1 MSDSLTE
8 LEKVEL
14 ELEKVELEIS
24 PIITII
30 MNNFHPGPF
39 KRRGTHTYTHTH
51 THKNTFKYTTM
62 MTMHDKIYVYRIAF
76 AKVSL
81 RFKSVVLLC
90 FGKIISR
97 PYFAKI
103 R

>member
-14 ELEKVELEIS
+14 EIA

-39 KRRGTHTYTHTH
+39 KRRGTHTHTH
-51 THKNTFKYTTM
+51 TQEYLQ
-62 MTMHDKIYVYRIAF
+62 IYNNDNNA
-76 AKVSL
+76 
-81 RFKSVVLLC
+81 
-90 FGKIISR
+90 
-97 PYFAKI
+97 
-103 R
+103 

>member
-8 LEKVEL
+8 LEKVEI

-39 KRRGTHTYTHTH
+39 KRRGTHT
-51 THKNTFKYTTM
+51 HKNTFKYTTM
-62 MTMHDKIYVYRIAF
+62 ITMHDKIYVYRIAF

-81 RFKSVVLLC
+81 LQHLGFKSVVLLC
-90 FGKIISR
+90 FEKIISR